1 MWITVVVTV
10 TRTHTSAH
18 TTPTEPQTFIC
29 KSYKADL
36 MAATVSDNI
45 SSRLHPVGRFTA
57 ANLPKARIC
66 AFA

>member
-36 MAATVSDNI
+36 MTVTVSDNV
-45 SSRLHPVGRFTA
+45 SSRVYPA
-57 ANLPKARIC
+57 ADLPKARIC
-66 AFA
+66 ASA